1 MDKKNYIHR
10 YKLPPMKSIL
20 TLFILFFT
28 LGAFS
33 QDGSHNWTV
42 QMWAEVNDDPASI
55 TLKWL
60 PNALGGETFFV
71 WKKEKGTVGWG
82 TSIGSVAAGAT
93 LEFTDADVTIGRSY
107 EYMIQLRTGGA
118 VNAWS
123 YINAGI
129 EAKLNPNKGDLLL
142 LVDQRHATALSAE
155 LDILEYDMY
164 TDGWM
169 VTRVVVDSTS
179 TVPEVKDQILAQYAG
194 LNNLVGLYILGHV
207 AIPYSGDLYPDYL
220 YYHRGAWPADL
231 YYADMFGEWTD
242 TDITR
247 ETAIDPRND
256 NVPGDGKFDQSI
268 IPSQVTLQMSR
279 VDFYN
284 LNDFAESE
292 EDLLRNYLNKAH
304 EFKMAEYI
312 PTDRGLFDQGDL
324 DYSLEGYAQNAIRNF
339 TTFFGPD
346 EVHELD
352 YWTTLNSGDDYLW
365 SFGSGDGTYSLANGL
380 NDGSALTSDHMAV
393 GFNESTFTMF
403 YGNNFGDWDTPNNLL
418 RSSLARGRT
427 LTCAWVGRPN
437 FHYQHMALGENIGY
451 SAQAS
456 QDLYSDYFSLTVGG
470 GAVVTYEGVH
480 VAQFGDPTLRMYYV
494 APPGVVAAGVDGET
508 AIINWAAST
517 DVSVA
522 GYNLY
527 RRLEAG
533 LWTKVNSDIIE
544 ETTYTDESLTDAGE
558 YIYMVKAAK
567 LKENAS
573 GSFYNESHGRET
585 TVEFFAGLAVNE
597 SATFNV
603 YPNPN
608 NGFFQVSANQVIDAL
623 RIYSADGKLVY
634 QAQPQTAI
642 VSVELADLSAGVYM
656 LEMDVSVETVTERL
670 VVR

>member
-1 MDKKNYIHR
+1 
-10 YKLPPMKSIL
+10 MKSIL

-28 LGAFS
+28 LSPFA

-60 PNALGGETFFV
+60 PNALGGETFFI

-82 TSIGSVAAGAT
+82 TSMGSVAAGAT
-93 LEFTDADVTIGRSY
+93 LEFTDTDIFIGRSY
-107 EYMIQLRTGGA
+107 EYMIQLRTGGSI
-118 VNAWS
+118 NAWG
-123 YINAGI
+123 YINTGI
-129 EAKLNPNKGDLLL
+129 QTTLNPNKGDLLL
-142 LVDQRHATALSAE
+142 LVDERHADALADE
-155 LDILEYDMY
+155 IDILEYDMY

-169 VTRVVVDSTS
+169 VTTVIVDSTS
-179 TVPEVKDQILAQYAG
+179 TPPEVKDQILAQYAS
-194 LNNLVGLYILGHV
+194 LNHLVGLYILGHV
-207 AIPYSGDLYPDYL
+207 AVPYSGDLYPDYL
-220 YYHRGAWPADL
+220 YYHRGAWPADV

-268 IPSQVTLQMSR
+268 VPSQVTLQMSR

-292 EDLLRNYLNKAH
+292 EDLMRNYLNKAH

-312 PTDRGLFDQGDL
+312 PTERGLFDQGDL
-324 DYSLEGYAQNAIRNF
+324 AYSLEGYSQSAIRNF
-339 TTFFGPD
+339 TGFFGPD

-365 SFGSGDGTYSLANGL
+365 SYGSGDGTYSLANGL
-380 NDGSALTSDHMAV
+380 NGGSALTSDHMAV

-418 RSSLARGRT
+418 RSSIALGRT
-427 LTCAWVGRPN
+427 LTCSWAGRPN
-437 FHYQHMALGENIGY
+437 WHYQHMALGENIGY

-480 VAQFGDPTLRMYYV
+480 VAQLGDPTVRMYYV
-494 APPGVVAAGVDGET
+494 APPGVVAAASDAENT
-508 AIINWAAST
+508 IINWAAST
-517 DVSVA
+517 DGTVD
-522 GYNLY
+522 GYNVY

-533 LWTKVNSDIIE
+533 LWTKVNSEIIE
-544 ETTYTDESLTDAGE
+544 ETTYTDMSVPDAGV
-558 YIYMVKAAK
+558 YIYMVKAVK
-567 LKENAS
+567 LKSNAS

-585 TVEFFAGLAVNE
+585 TVEFFSGIAEQQPVEL
-597 SATFNV
+597 NV
-603 YPNPN
+603 FPNPN
-608 NGFFQVSANQVIDAL
+608 DGNFQVIATQMIDAL
-623 RIYSADGKLVY
+623 RVYSADGQLVY
-634 QAQPQTAI
+634 QAQPQALQMQI
-642 VSVELADLSAGVYM
+642 ELSNLSHGIYV
-656 LEMDVSVETVTERL
+656 LEMDVNGETHVERL
-670 VVR
+670 VVK